1 MRWQTFARI
10 EDANP
15 LRTFGFGQHGPAPD
29 CGRAGHGIPSRG
41 VVELTPHIR
50 ACWWRAVLKA
60 QGITTP
66 TSLRL
71 RVRGEPFTLQVNTRE
86 QRFGAEWLFVCP
98 RCGNPVRAV
107 YFTPKPACRRC
118 SRLIYLSQKYRPG
131 SAVWALHMDILEIA
145 FANPMYDLLR
155 KAVQAQWQEIRAQVD
170 IRSSVPVATP
180 CRDG

>member
-15 LRTFGFGQHGPAPD
+15 LRTFSFGQHGPAHD

-41 VVELTPHIR
+41 VVEFTPHIR

-66 TSLRL
+66 TPLRL

-131 SAVWALHMDILEIA
+131 SAVWALHKDILEIA
-145 FANPMYDLLR
+145 LRGHQRCPDFANPMYDLLR

-170 IRSSVPVATP
+170 V
-180 CRDG
+180 GE